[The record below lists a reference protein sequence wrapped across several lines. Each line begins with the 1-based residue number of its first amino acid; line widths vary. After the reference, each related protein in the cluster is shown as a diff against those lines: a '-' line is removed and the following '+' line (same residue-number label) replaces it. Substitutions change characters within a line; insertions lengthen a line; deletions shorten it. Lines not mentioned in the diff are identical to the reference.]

1 MLVELDVF
9 SGRPNPQWYV
19 DEPIDQQIRELHRQ
33 LASTTTL
40 PAEPPGLGYR
50 GFRYTLDGAVWRVW
64 NGALVGPD
72 RILHDPTRS
81 VERLLLG
88 QLPDEYA
95 DLRSRLE
102 GEVTPET

>member
-9 SGRPNPQWYV
+9 SGRPNPRWHV
-19 DEPIDQQIRELHRQ
+19 DEPIDRQIRELHGR
-33 LASTTTL
+33 LASTSIL

-50 GFRYTLDGAVWRVW
+50 GFRYTLDGAVWRAW
-64 NGALVGPD
+64 NGALIGPD

-88 QLPDEYA
+88 QLSDEYK

-102 GEVTPET
+102 REMAPET